1 MVFRKEQLVP
11 VDTSAALSKGSF
23 LKWDA
28 TNHHY
33 VADDGTAPE
42 AVLME
47 DVAAGQTP
55 AYALALVG
63 GDVYE
68 DEIAVSVTE
77 DMKALL
83 RKVGIYVEKR
93 ESVNVG

>member
-11 VDTSAALSKGSF
+11 VDVSANLAKGSL

-33 VADDGTAPE
+33 VADNGTAPE

-47 DVAAGQTP
+47 DVVAGQNP

-68 DEIAVSVTE
+68 DEIAVSMTE
-77 DMKALL
+77 DIKALL
-83 RKVGIYVEKR
+83 RNVGIYVEKR
-93 ESVNVG
+93 SNVNVG